1 MRYLFFLLIWSSA
14 LQAQDCPKA
23 WMYYEWRVDL
33 RKITLEEYR
42 IEVPIDKI
50 QIDFLGAPV
59 GVPYKYGYKLYIKP
73 EEVVHFEGDKFALHQ
88 QAYDALKA
96 LREASLA
103 DSLKLHFPIHYSY
116 RSIEEQRKVYKRF
129 GAKVAEKAGMSEH
142 HLYTTI
148 DFKWV
153 NDHNERFLWLLEN
166 AFDYGWVPSYYFR
179 VDQRLK
185 KEPWHWRYVGELAAD
200 KFYCVWKKE
209 IEAQIAKIKMA
220 E

>member
-1 MRYLFFLLIWSSA
+1 MRLLFFLLFSINI
-14 LQAQDCPKA
+14 LFAQEDCPKA

-33 RKITLEEYR
+33 RKITLEEYQ

-59 GVPYKYGYKLYIKP
+59 GVPYKFGYKFYVKP
-73 EEVVHFEGDKFALHQ
+73 EEVAHFEEDEFALHQ
-88 QAYDALKA
+88 QAYEALKA
-96 LREASLA
+96 LRSAALA
-103 DSLKLHFPIHYSY
+103 DSLHLPIHYSY

-129 GAKVAEKAGMSEH
+129 GAKVAEKPGMSEH

-148 DFKWV
+148 DLKWV
-153 NDHNERFLWLLEN
+153 SDHNERFLWLLEN

-185 KEPWHWRYVGELAAD
+185 KEPWHWRYVGKLAAD
-200 KFYCVWKKE
+200 KFYCAWKDE
-209 IEAQIAKIKMA
+209 IEAKIEKIKKA
-220 E
+220 Q